1 MPLHFTHGIIR
12 VIVGRKELI
21 EKEYECKVKKKRI
34 DAYFDRTRGE
44 LEG

>member
-1 MPLHFTHGIIR
+1 MPLHFTHGIVR

-21 EKEYECKVKKKRI
+21 EKEYECKVKKRI